1 LAVSEAASKAVS
13 LVQKYSELDPHEIDS
28 PWQNPETIWDVLDQ
42 SRRDV
47 TQAWGDLKTA
57 MAQHDERLG
66 RKLSA
71 PTAVGSSDED
81 LRVAYMD
88 MVTDAFADCLNDL
101 KESEERIDVDILVD
115 CLQSGLDLMT
125 NDEKDLFLQ
134 EVHGEFDCGDNGDD
148 VDELTPHETR
158 RRQLGFHIDSTA

>member
-1 LAVSEAASKAVS
+1 
-13 LVQKYSELDPHEIDS
+13 
-28 PWQNPETIWDVLDQ
+28 
-42 SRRDV
+42 
-47 TQAWGDLKTA
+47 
-57 MAQHDERLG
+57 
-66 RKLSA
+66 
-71 PTAVGSSDED
+71 
-81 LRVAYMD
+81 
-88 MVTDAFADCLNDL
+88 
-101 KESEERIDVDILVD
+101 VD